1 MDNTILTTIIS
12 ATIPAIASI
21 IVVFMQ
27 TKTNK
32 KITKIEDIK
41 TEILQKIENNKKG
54 YEKEIS
60 SHILENDKTYLT
72 DFLSDIEA
80 NEPKSELQRRRAS
93 EIKDEYNKL
102 GGDSY
107 IDEKWEEL
115 VRKGK
120 LKKGGYYEQ

>member
-102 GGDSY
+102 GGDS
-107 IDEKWEEL
+107 
-115 VRKGK
+115 
-120 LKKGGYYEQ
+120 